1 MSKGAPSVA
10 RSGFAGQE
18 TSYNRVF
25 ATLRIDE
32 CGQDASQTLES
43 LCDRWRIWDILPGH
57 IKSPYTQ

>member
-1 MSKGAPSVA
+1 MINDTFFLRRKCNELSGGAPSVA

-43 LCDRWRIWDILPGH
+43 L
-57 IKSPYTQ
+57 